1 MIAFSATKRS
11 ADKRDARQVRKQG
24 LIPAVVYGQGM
35 ESLPVSVD
43 YKLFNKIYNE
53 AGENTI
59 IELAVADKK
68 YNVLVK
74 DVQLEPVKDTFV
86 HVDFYQIN
94 MKEKI
99 TVSIPLVFIGEVALV
114 KSGEAIMIKAM
125 DEVEV
130 ECLPGD
136 MPHEITVDLSK
147 LQKLED
153 SISIKDLQVSDK
165 VEILAEPEES
175 IVSLDVPREEE
186 KIVAAVEA
194 VPVVGEKKVEGEAAP
209 AVGDKKE
216 AVPAKGKEK
225 KEA

>member
-1 MIAFSATKRS
+1 MIVFSAKKRS

-35 ESLPVSVD
+35 ESLPVAVD

-59 IELAVADKK
+59 IELAVDDKK

-86 HVDFYQIN
+86 HIDFYQIN
-94 MKEKI
+94 MNEKI

-136 MPHEITVDLSK
+136 MPHEIRVDLSK

-153 SISIKDLQVSDK
+153 SISVKDLQVSDK

-175 IVSLDVPREEE
+175 IVSLDIPREEE
-186 KIVAAVEA
+186 KVAVAPIETAVA
-194 VPVVGEKKVEGEAAP
+194 GEKKVEGEAAP
-209 AVGDKKE
+209 VVGGEKKE
-216 AVPAKGKEK
+216 VAPAKGKEK
-225 KEA
+225 KE